1 MTDKKIKHNIGF
13 KDGGPYLSK
22 PNQNNSCNI
31 DTTDKSYNRQEA
43 PKTCIFEIRKKL
55 SYILTAHPFIFK
67 V

>member
-31 DTTDKSYNRQEA
+31 DTTDKS
-43 PKTCIFEIRKKL
+43 
-55 SYILTAHPFIFK
+55 
-67 V
+67 